1 MVYDSDAH
9 ALYRLARE
17 RGDNMTEGIRVIRQ
31 HFGLGLAQ
39 AKEIALQADG
49 IAGSLDA
56 HQAALAP
63 ALLAAMNEMEAELG
77 SQAAPSGTD

>member
-17 RGDNMTEGIRVIRQ
+17 RGGNMTEGIRVIRR

-39 AKEIALQADG
+39 AKEIALQVDG
-49 IAGSLDA
+49 IADSLDA

-63 ALLAAMNEMEAELG
+63 ALFAALDEMEAERG
-77 SQAAPSGTD
+77 GRAGPPGTD